1 MIGVAGAIGGFL
13 TMLVLMFSGLPVAVS
28 LFLIGVLGATIY
40 LGMPTLMV
48 FGGQAW
54 GSLND
59 FVLTAIPLFILLG
72 ELLVRSGV
80 TDGMYRSLSDWL
92 RRLPGGL
99 LHSNIASC
107 TLFAA
112 VSGSSVATAATMGTV
127 AAPIM
132 KERGYDERITLG
144 SIAAGATIGILIPP
158 SINMIIYGSMS
169 NTSIGQL
176 FVAGIIPGLLLA
188 GMFMAYIFVV
198 AVLKPSIA
206 GEPIPISPLSVKLKN
221 LLDIVPPM
229 LIFLLVMGSI
239 YLGWATPSESA
250 ALGVIGAMAVTMAKR
265 RFSIAMLHEALLS
278 TVKLTA
284 MILLIII
291 AAKYLN
297 FIIGILGI
305 PQVLART
312 ITEYGVDQLQLMLIL
327 VLFYLVLGCFLETL
341 SMMIATIPIV
351 VPVVVSFGIDP
362 VWFGVFL
369 VVMMEVALITPP
381 LGMNLYIVQ
390 GVRSSGSILDVMIG
404 ALPFVAIMLAM
415 VILLI
420 LFPGIALWLPE
431 QMFDRPPR

>member
-1 MIGVAGAIGGFL
+1 MIGVAGAFGGFL
-13 TMLVLMFSGLPVAVS
+13 TMLALMFAGLPVAVS
-28 LFLIGVLGATIY
+28 LFIIGILGATLY
-40 LGMPTLMV
+40 LGTPVLMA

-99 LHSNIASC
+99 LHSNVASC

-127 AAPIM
+127 AVPIM

-169 NTSIGQL
+169 NTSIGKL
-176 FVAGIIPGLLLA
+176 FVAGIIPGLMLS

-206 GEPIPISPLSVKLKN
+206 GKPIAIAPLSVKLKN
-221 LLDIVPPM
+221 LLDILPPM
-229 LIFLLVMGSI
+229 AIFLLVMGSI

-250 ALGVIGAMAVTMAKR
+250 ALGVIGALAVTIGKR
-265 RFSIAMLHEALLS
+265 RFSIAMLHDALLS

-284 MILLIII
+284 MILLILI

-312 ITEYGVDQLQLMLIL
+312 ITEYGVNQLQLMLIL

-351 VPVVVSFGIDP
+351 VPVVVGFGIDP

-390 GVRSSGSILDVMIG
+390 GVRSSGSIVDVMIG
-404 ALPFVAIMLAM
+404 ALPFAGIMLGM
-415 VILLI
+415 VALLI
-420 LFPGIALWLPE
+420 MFPGIALWLPE
-431 QMFDRPPR
+431 QMFD

>member
-1 MIGVAGAIGGFL
+1 MIGFAAAGVGFFVMLGLMLIGMPVAIALFL
-13 TMLVLMFSGLPVAVS
+13 TS
-28 LFLIGVLGATIY
+28 VLGAVVY
-40 LGMPTLMV
+40 LGVPTLLI
-48 FGGQAW
+48 FGDQTW
-54 GSLND
+54 GALND

-80 TDGMYRSLSDWL
+80 ADGMYRSLSDWL

-99 LHSNIASC
+99 LHSNVASC

-127 AAPIM
+127 AVPLLRA
-132 KERGYDERITLG
+132 RGYDERVTLG

-169 NTSIGQL
+169 NTSIGRL
-176 FVAGIIPGLLLA
+176 FVAGIVPGLMLA
-188 GMFMAYIFVV
+188 GLFMAWIL
-198 AVLKPSIA
+198 VLALLRPGIA
-206 GEPIPISPLSVKLKN
+206 GAPTPRVPMAQKLRN
-221 LLDIVPPM
+221 LLDILPP
-229 LIFLLVMGSI
+229 LAIFLLVMGSI

-250 ALGVIGAMAVTMAKR
+250 ALGVVGALAVTVVKGR
-265 RFSIAMLHEALLS
+265 LSLPMLHEALLS
-278 TVKLTA
+278 TVKITS
-284 MILLIII
+284 MILLIVL
-291 AAKYLN
+291 AAKFLN
-297 FIIGILGI
+297 FVIGILGI

-312 ITEYGVDQLQLMLIL
+312 ISDLGASQLELILIL

-351 VPVVVSFGIDP
+351 VPVILQFGIDP

-390 GVRSSGSILDVMIG
+390 GVRGTGSIVDVMVG
-404 ALPFVAIMLAM
+404 AAPFVAIMLGLVA
-415 VILLI
+415 LLVA
-420 LFPGIALWLPE
+420 FPGLALWLPE
-431 QMFDRPPR
+431 RLFGP

>member
-1 MIGVAGAIGGFL
+1 VIGIAGAAGGFL
-13 TMLVLMFSGLPVAVS
+13 LMLALMMVGLPVAVS
-28 LFLIGVLGATIY
+28 LFLTAMLGAGVY
-40 LGMPTLMV
+40 LGAPTLMI
-48 FGGQAW
+48 FGGQMW
-54 GSLND
+54 GALND

-80 TDGMYRSLSDWL
+80 ADGMYRSLSDWL

-99 LHSNIASC
+99 LHSNVASC

-127 AAPIM
+127 AAPLLR
-132 KERGYDERITLG
+132 ERGYDERITLG

-176 FVAGIIPGLLLA
+176 FVAGIVPGLLMA
-188 GMFMAYIFVV
+188 AMFMAYILVV
-198 AVLKPSIA
+198 AILNPGIA
-206 GEPIPISPLSVKLKN
+206 GRPIPSSPLSQKLRN
-221 LLDIVPPM
+221 LLDILPPM
-229 LIFLLVMGSI
+229 AIFLLVMGSI

-250 ALGVIGAMAVTMAKR
+250 ALGVIGALAVTIVKR
-265 RFSIAMLHEALLS
+265 RFSMAMLHAALLS
-278 TVKLTA
+278 TVRITA
-284 MILLIII
+284 MILLIVV
-291 AAKYLN
+291 AAKFLN
-297 FIIGILGI
+297 FVIGILGI

-312 ITEYGVDQLQLMLIL
+312 ISDFGASHLQLILIL

-351 VPVVVSFGIDP
+351 VPVILQFGIDP

-390 GVRSSGSILDVMIG
+390 GVRGTGSIIDVMIG
-404 ALPFVAIMLAM
+404 SLPFVAIMLAL
-415 VILLI
+415 VALLVA
-420 LFPGIALWLPE
+420 FPGIALWLPE
-431 QMFDRPPR
+431 QMFGQ

>member
-1 MIGVAGAIGGFL
+1 MIGVGGAAVGFL
-13 TMLVLMFSGLPVAVS
+13 LMLALMMIGMPVAVA
-28 LFLIGVLGATIY
+28 LFLTSVVGAVVY
-40 LGMPTLMV
+40 LGMPTLMI
-48 FGGQAW
+48 FGGQMW
-54 GSLND
+54 GALND

-80 TDGMYRSLSDWL
+80 ADGMYRSLSDWL

-127 AAPIM
+127 AVPLLR
-132 KERGYDERITLG
+132 ERGYDQRITLG

-176 FVAGIIPGLLLA
+176 FVAGIVPGLLLSA
-188 GMFMAYIFVV
+188 MFMAYILV
-198 AVLKPSIA
+198 ASILRPELA
-206 GEPIPISPLSVKLKN
+206 GDPIPSSPLAEKLRN
-221 LLDIVPPM
+221 LLDILPP
-229 LIFLLVMGSI
+229 LAIFLLVMGSI

-250 ALGVIGAMAVTMAKR
+250 ALGVIGALAVTIAKR
-265 RFSIAMLHEALLS
+265 RFSMAMLHAALLA
-278 TVKLTA
+278 TVRISA
-284 MILLIII
+284 MILLIVV
-291 AAKYLN
+291 AAKFLN
-297 FIIGILGI
+297 FVIGVLGI

-312 ITEYGVDQLQLMLIL
+312 ISEFGASQLQLILIL

-351 VPVVVSFGIDP
+351 VPVILQFGIDP

-381 LGMNLYIVQ
+381 LGMNLYVVQ
-390 GVRSSGSILDVMIG
+390 GVRGTGSIIDVMIG
-404 ALPFVAIMLAM
+404 SLPFVAIMLAL
-415 VILLI
+415 VALLVA
-420 LFPGIALWLPE
+420 FPGIALWLPE
-431 QMFDRPPR
+431 RMFGQ

>member
-1 MIGVAGAIGGFL
+1 MIGIAGAFGGFL
-13 TMLVLMFSGLPVAVS
+13 TMLALMFAGLPVAVS
-28 LFLIGVLGATIY
+28 LFIIGVLGATLY
-40 LGMPTLMV
+40 LGTPTLMV

-99 LHSNIASC
+99 LHSNVASC

-127 AAPIM
+127 AVPIM

-176 FVAGIIPGLLLA
+176 FVAGIIPGLMLS
-188 GMFMAYIFVV
+188 GMFMLYILVV
-198 AVLKPSIA
+198 AVIRPAIA
-206 GEPIPISPLSVKLKN
+206 GEPIPIAPLSVKLRN
-221 LLDIVPPM
+221 LLDILPPM

-250 ALGVIGAMAVTMAKR
+250 ALGVMGALAVTVGKG
-265 RFSIAMLHEALLS
+265 RFSVALLHGALLS

-312 ITEYGVDQLQLMLIL
+312 ITEYGVSQLQLILIL

-351 VPVVVSFGIDP
+351 VPVIISFGIDP

-390 GVRSSGSILDVMIG
+390 GVRNSGSILDVMIG
-404 ALPFVAIMLAM
+404 ALPFAAIMLVM
-415 VILLI
+415 VGLLVA
-420 LFPGIALWLPE
+420 FPGIALWLPE
-431 QMFDRPPR
+431 QMFDRPMR

>member
-1 MIGVAGAIGGFL
+1 MIGVAGAFGGFL
-13 TMLVLMFSGLPVAVS
+13 TMLTLMFAGLPVAVS

-99 LHSNIASC
+99 LHSNVASC

-127 AAPIM
+127 AVPIM
-132 KERGYDERITLG
+132 KERGYDDRITLG

-176 FVAGIIPGLLLA
+176 FVAGIVPGLMLA
-188 GMFMAYIFVV
+188 GMFMAYIFV
-198 AVLKPSIA
+198 ASLIRPAIA
-206 GEPIPISPLSVKLKN
+206 GEPIPSSPLAVKLRN
-221 LLDIVPPM
+221 LLDILPPM
-229 LIFLLVMGSI
+229 MIFVLVMGSI
-239 YLGWATPSESA
+239 YAGWATPSESA
-250 ALGVIGAMAVTMAKR
+250 ALGVLGALAVTIAKR
-265 RFSIAMLHEALLS
+265 RFSIPMLHDALLS

-312 ITEYGVDQLQLMLIL
+312 ITEYGVNQLQLMLIL

-351 VPVVVSFGIDP
+351 VPVIVSFGIDP

-415 VILLI
+415 VALLI
-420 LFPGIALWLPE
+420 LFPGLALWLPE
-431 QMFDRPPR
+431 QMFGAPV

>member
-1 MIGVAGAIGGFL
+1 MIGVAGAFGGFL
-13 TMLVLMFSGLPVAVS
+13 TMLTLMFAGLPVAVS
-28 LFLIGVLGATIY
+28 LFVIGVLGASLY

-99 LHSNIASC
+99 LHSNVASC

-127 AAPIM
+127 AVPIM
-132 KERGYDERITLG
+132 KERGYDDRITLG

-176 FVAGIIPGLLLA
+176 FVAGIVPGLMLA
-188 GMFMAYIFVV
+188 GMFMAYIFVA

-206 GEPIPISPLSVKLKN
+206 GEPIPSSPLSVKLRN
-221 LLDIVPPM
+221 LLDILPPM
-229 LIFLLVMGSI
+229 MIFVLVMGSI
-239 YLGWATPSESA
+239 YAGWATPSESA
-250 ALGVIGAMAVTMAKR
+250 ALGVMGALAVTIVKR
-265 RFSIAMLHEALLS
+265 RFSIPMLHAALLS

-312 ITEYGVDQLQLMLIL
+312 ITEYGVNQLQLMLIL
-327 VLFYLVLGCFLETL
+327 VVFYLILGCFLETL

-415 VILLI
+415 VALLI

-431 QMFDRPPR
+431 RMFGAPV

>member
-1 MIGVAGAIGGFL
+1 MIGVAGAAGGFL
-13 TMLVLMFSGLPVAVS
+13 TMLALMFAGLPVAVA
-28 LFLIGVLGATIY
+28 LFFVGVLGATLY
-40 LGMPTLMV
+40 LGLPTLMV

-127 AAPIM
+127 AVPIM
-132 KERGYDERITLG
+132 KARGYDDRITLG

-176 FVAGIIPGLLLA
+176 FVAGIIPGLMLS
-188 GMFMAYIFVV
+188 GMFMLYILVV
-198 AVLKPSIA
+198 AVIRPSIA
-206 GEPIPISPLSVKLKN
+206 GEPIPISPLSVKLRN
-221 LLDIVPPM
+221 LLDILPPM
-229 LIFLLVMGSI
+229 GIFLLVMGSI

-250 ALGVIGAMAVTMAKR
+250 ALGVMGALAVTMAKG
-265 RFSIAMLHEALLS
+265 RFSITMLHQALLS

-297 FIIGILGI
+297 FIIGVLGI

-312 ITEYGVDQLQLMLIL
+312 ITEYGVSQLQLILIL

-351 VPVVVSFGIDP
+351 VPVIVSFGIDP

-390 GVRSSGSILDVMIG
+390 GVRNSGSILDVMIG
-404 ALPFVAIMLAM
+404 ALPFAGIMLVM
-415 VILLI
+415 VGLLV

-431 QMFDRPPR
+431 TMFGTGVP

>member
-1 MIGVAGAIGGFL
+1 MIGVAGALGGFL
-13 TMLVLMFSGLPVAVS
+13 TMLALMFSGLPVAVS
-28 LFLIGVLGATIY
+28 LFFIGVLGATLY
-40 LGMPTLMV
+40 LGTPVLMA

-54 GSLND
+54 GTLND

-99 LHSNIASC
+99 LHSNVASC

-127 AAPIM
+127 AVPIM

-176 FVAGIIPGLLLA
+176 FVAGIIPGLMLSA
-188 GMFMAYIFVV
+188 MFMLYIFVV
-198 AVLKPSIA
+198 AILRPAIA
-206 GEPIPISPLSVKLKN
+206 GEPIPISPLSVKLRN
-221 LLDIVPPM
+221 LLDILPPM
-229 LIFLLVMGSI
+229 AIFVLVMGSI

-250 ALGVIGAMAVTMAKR
+250 ALGVMGAMAVTMAKR
-265 RFSIAMLHEALLS
+265 RFSMAMLHEALLS

-284 MILLIII
+284 MILLILI

-312 ITEYGVDQLQLMLIL
+312 ITELGVNQLQLILIL

-390 GVRSSGSILDVMIG
+390 GVRSSGSIIDVMIG
-404 ALPFVAIMLAM
+404 ALPFAAIMLFM
-415 VILLI
+415 IVLLI
-420 LFPGIALWLPE
+420 VFPGIAVWLPA
-431 QMFDRPPR
+431 QVFD

>member
-1 MIGVAGAIGGFL
+1 MIGIAGAAAGFL
-13 TMLVLMFSGLPVAVS
+13 LMLGLMLIGLPVAVA
-28 LFLIGVLGATIY
+28 LFLTSVLGTLVY
-40 LGMPTLMV
+40 LGLPTLMI
-48 FGGQAW
+48 FGGQMW
-54 GSLND
+54 GALND

-80 TDGMYRSLSDWL
+80 ADGMYRSLSDWL

-99 LHSNIASC
+99 LHSNVASC

-127 AAPIM
+127 AVPLLR
-132 KERGYDERITLG
+132 ERGYDQRITLG
-144 SIAAGATIGILIPP
+144 TIAAGATIGILIPP

-176 FVAGIIPGLLLA
+176 FVAGIVPGLLMA
-188 GMFMAYIFVV
+188 GMFMGYILV
-198 AVLKPSIA
+198 ASILRPELA
-206 GEPIPISPLSVKLKN
+206 GDPIPSTPLAQKLRN
-221 LLDIVPPM
+221 LLDILPP
-229 LIFLLVMGSI
+229 LAIFLLVMGSI

-250 ALGVIGAMAVTMAKR
+250 ALGVIGALAVTIAKR
-265 RFSIAMLHEALLS
+265 RFSMAMLHEALLS
-278 TVKLTA
+278 TVRITA
-284 MILLIII
+284 MILLIVV
-291 AAKYLN
+291 AAKFLN
-297 FIIGILGI
+297 FVIGILGI

-312 ITEYGVDQLQLMLIL
+312 ISDFGASQLQLILIL

-351 VPVVVSFGIDP
+351 VPVILQFGIDP

-390 GVRSSGSILDVMIG
+390 GVRGTGSIIDVMIG
-404 ALPFVAIMLAM
+404 SLPFVAIMLAL
-415 VILLI
+415 VALLVA
-420 LFPGIALWLPE
+420 FPGIALWLPE
-431 QMFDRPPR
+431 RMFGA

>member
-1 MIGVAGAIGGFL
+1 MIGVMGAFGGFL
-13 TMLVLMFSGLPVAVS
+13 TMLALMFSGLPVAVS
-28 LFLIGVLGATIY
+28 LFIIGVLGATLY
-40 LGMPTLMV
+40 LGTPTLMV

-99 LHSNIASC
+99 LHSNVASC

-127 AAPIM
+127 AVPIM

-176 FVAGIIPGLLLA
+176 FVAGIIPGLMLS
-188 GMFMAYIFVV
+188 GMFMLYILIV
-198 AVLKPSIA
+198 AVIRPAIA
-206 GEPIPISPLSVKLKN
+206 GTPIPIAPLSVKLRN
-221 LLDIVPPM
+221 LLDILPPM
-229 LIFLLVMGSI
+229 AIFGLVMGSI

-250 ALGVIGAMAVTMAKR
+250 ALGVMGALMVTMAKR
-265 RFSIAMLHEALLS
+265 RFSIALLHGALLA

-312 ITEYGVDQLQLMLIL
+312 ITEYGVSQLQLILIL

-351 VPVVVSFGIDP
+351 VPVIVSYGIDP

-390 GVRSSGSILDVMIG
+390 GVRTSGSIVDVMIG
-404 ALPFVAIMLAM
+404 ALPFAAIMLGM
-415 VILLI
+415 VALLI

-431 QMFDRPPR
+431 QMFDRPLR

>member
-1 MIGVAGAIGGFL
+1 MIGVAGAFGGFL
-13 TMLVLMFSGLPVAVS
+13 TMLALMFAGLPVAVS
-28 LFLIGVLGATIY
+28 LFLIGVLGATLY
-40 LGMPTLMV
+40 LGTPVLMA

-54 GSLND
+54 GALND

-127 AAPIM
+127 AVPIM

-169 NTSIGQL
+169 NTSIGKL
-176 FVAGIIPGLLLA
+176 FVAGIIPGLMLSGL
-188 GMFMAYIFVV
+188 FMAYIFVV
-198 AVLKPSIA
+198 AVLRPAIA
-206 GEPIPISPLSVKLKN
+206 GKPIAISPLSVKLKN
-221 LLDIVPPM
+221 LLDILPPM
-229 LIFLLVMGSI
+229 AIFLLVMGSI

-250 ALGVIGAMAVTMAKR
+250 ALGVMGALAVTMAKG
-265 RFSIAMLHEALLS
+265 RFSMAMLHDALLS

-284 MILLIII
+284 MILLILI

-305 PQVLART
+305 PQVLARA
-312 ITEYGVDQLQLMLIL
+312 IMEFGVNQLQLMLIL

-351 VPVVVSFGIDP
+351 VPVVVGFGIDP

-390 GVRSSGSILDVMIG
+390 GVRSSGSIVDVMIG
-404 ALPFVAIMLAM
+404 ALPFVGIMLGM
-415 VILLI
+415 VALLI
-420 LFPGIALWLPE
+420 LFPGLALWLPN
-431 QMFDRPPR
+431 QMFD

>member
-1 MIGVAGAIGGFL
+1 MIGVAGAATGFL
-13 TMLVLMFSGLPVAVS
+13 VMLGMMLLGFPVAVS
-28 LFLIGVLGATIY
+28 LFLVAALGCVLY
-40 LGMPTLMV
+40 LGLPTLMV

-54 GSLND
+54 GALND

-80 TDGMYRSLSDWL
+80 ADGMYRALSDWL

-99 LHSNIASC
+99 LHSNVASS

-112 VSGSSVATAATMGTV
+112 VSGSSVATAATIGTV
-127 AAPIM
+127 AVPTL
-132 KERGYDERITLG
+132 KERGYDDRITLG

-176 FVAGIIPGLLLA
+176 FVAGIIPGLMLA
-188 GMFMAYIFVV
+188 GLFMAYIFVISLLRPSLAGKPLPPTPMRQRIANLV
-198 AVLKPSIA
+198 DVLPPIA
-206 GEPIPISPLSVKLKN
+206 
-221 LLDIVPPM
+221 
-229 LIFLLVMGSI
+229 IFLLVMGSI

-250 ALGVIGAMAVTMAKR
+250 ALGVLGALLVTILKG
-265 RFSIAMLHEALLS
+265 RFSLAMLHTALLS
-278 TVKLTA
+278 TVKLTS
-284 MILLIII
+284 MILLIIV
-291 AAKYLN
+291 AAKFLN
-297 FIIGILGI
+297 FVVGILGI

-312 ITEYGVDQLQLMLIL
+312 ISDLGASQLQLILIL

-351 VPVVVSFGIDP
+351 VPVILQFGIDP

-381 LGMNLYIVQ
+381 LGMNLYVVQ
-390 GVRSSGSILDVMIG
+390 GVRQSGSIRDVMVG
-404 ALPFVAIMLAM
+404 ALPFVTVMLVM
-415 VILLI
+415 VALLI
-420 LFPGIALWLPE
+420 AFPGIALWLPA
-431 QMFDRPPR
+431 QMFG